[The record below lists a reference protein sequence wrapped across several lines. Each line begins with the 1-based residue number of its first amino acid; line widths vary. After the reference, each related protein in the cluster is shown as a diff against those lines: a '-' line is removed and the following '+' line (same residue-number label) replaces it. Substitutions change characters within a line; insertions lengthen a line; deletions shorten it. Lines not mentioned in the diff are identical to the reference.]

1 MISNHVWYVDGY
13 SDFNS
18 TPKTYLNAES
28 SGTSYTAKVGLMYIS
43 DYGYAADSAYW
54 STRLYS
60 FGNAINDN
68 WMYMGMNEWTIS
80 KANTYT
86 YMTFEI
92 LDSGG
97 LNMTYSYGVGYAIRP
112 VFYLKSSVTYL
123 SGDGSQDNP
132 YRIGM

>member
-1 MISNHVWYVDGY
+1 
-13 SDFNS
+13 
-18 TPKTYLNAES
+18 
-28 SGTSYTAKVGLMYIS
+28 
-43 DYGYAADSAYW
+43 
-54 STRLYS
+54 
-60 FGNAINDN
+60 
-68 WMYMGMNEWTIS
+68 MGMNEWTIS

-112 VFYLKSSVTYL
+112 KSSVTYL